1 MKLILKTG
9 QATNFS
15 RVNEEL
21 LAQTKMGN
29 VEKRWVPTT
38 DGKQMLVWVI
48 YPPDF
53 DPEQSYPTLLYAQ
66 GGPQGTVSQ
75 FFSYRWNFQVMAAQ
89 GYIVVAPQPQRTS
102 ILRAGVEPADQRRL
116 GRTGHA
122 GSVERY

>member
-1 MKLILKTG
+1 MSMSAPVELYEVDPQTG

-53 DPEQSYPTLLYAQ
+53 
-66 GGPQGTVSQ
+66 
-75 FFSYRWNFQVMAAQ
+75 
-89 GYIVVAPQPQRTS
+89 
-102 ILRAGVEPADQRRL
+102 
-116 GRTGHA
+116 
-122 GSVERY
+122 